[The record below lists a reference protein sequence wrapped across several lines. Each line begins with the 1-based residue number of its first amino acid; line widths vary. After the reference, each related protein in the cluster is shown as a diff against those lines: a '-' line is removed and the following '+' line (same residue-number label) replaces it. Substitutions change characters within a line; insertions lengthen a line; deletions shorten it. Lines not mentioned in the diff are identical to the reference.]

1 MLASLRGT
9 EREREWEGERGGGE
23 GKAREK
29 GRERGRGRE
38 RARLCISK
46 DKRDTAYNVRGEGVY
61 VYKYV
66 GEYSS
71 ALIARSLATPRRK
84 RILQA

>member
-1 MLASLRGT
+1 M
-9 EREREWEGERGGGE
+9 EQRERESE
-23 GKAREK
+23 REK
-29 GRERGRGRE
+29 GEGEKAKRERKEERGRGRE

-71 ALIARSLATPRRK
+71 ALIAHSLATPRRK

>member
-9 EREREWEGERGGGE
+9 ERERAREREKGEKAKREREGEGERKSASLYFQGQ
-23 GKAREK
+23 ARHGVQRAEK
-29 GRERGRGRE
+29 V
-38 RARLCISK
+38 C
-46 DKRDTAYNVRGEGVY
+46 VY
-61 VYKYV
+61 IYKYV

-71 ALIARSLATPRRK
+71 ALIPYSLATPRRK